1 MSDKPKYVE
10 IKAQPRPELEKSFAS
25 GDPNT
30 ICNALYSAAQH
41 EEDWRWSQAQCL
53 KMLNHESLLVR
64 SAALLALGEIALF
77 RGNLD
82 LGVVLPEMKRFE
94 NDPALGP
101 FVEDA
106 LDNIRV
112 AKSRHGQLGVDR
124 TG

>member
-10 IKAQPRPELEKSFAS
+10 TKAQPRPELEKSFAS

-64 SAALLALGEIALF
+64 SAALLALGRLHSSEEI
-77 RGNLD
+77 
-82 LGVVLPEMKRFE
+82 
-94 NDPALGP
+94 
-101 FVEDA
+101 
-106 LDNIRV
+106 
-112 AKSRHGQLGVDR
+112 
-124 TG
+124 